1 MATVPTYEDANLVVQ
16 LAQWATALGVNEAF
30 PAIMEDD
37 FDPEIADA
45 LNDTPVRTMLTFF
58 ETVGTLVKNDVLN
71 RELVRDWLWVE
82 GVWTRVEPA
91 ALAARERL
99 HEPRLYENFE
109 ALAKG

>member
-1 MATVPTYEDANLVVQ
+1 MAVPTYEDANLVVQ

-58 ETVGTLVKNDVLN
+58 ETIGTLVKNDVLN
-71 RELVRDWLWVE
+71 RDLVLDWLWAE
-82 GVWTRVEPA
+82 GVWARVSPA
-91 ALAARERL
+91 ALAARARFN
-99 HEPRLYENFE
+99 EPRLYENFE